1 MAMTEKQGFPRLRF
15 FTSDY
20 CPFAQRARIALE
32 WFKIPF
38 ELIEAI
44 TFSEGGSEYDK
55 HPLLLEK
62 NPKGLIPTLLVN
74 WPDGREEVV
83 TESLVVVEYI
93 DNLAAKFGFPGEPL
107 LPRDDPTE
115 RQRLLERATF
125 YNKNITSPFYAV
137 LMRGDKAEF
146 DKMVAGAEKFISE
159 MRGPFFNGSAISI
172 VDIAAY
178 PWILRSFLLGYYRGP
193 AFTFDRSSLPQLAK
207 LFEWYDRMSAVDVVK
222 ATIMAD
228 HYYIKAYKKYVS
240 E

>member
-115 RQRLLERATF
+115 RCSSLSTDLRIIASFLDRQRLLERATF

-146 DKMVAGAEKFISE
+146 DKMVAGAENFISE
-159 MRGPFFNGSAISI
+159 VHLVP
-172 VDIAAY
+172 
-178 PWILRSFLLGYYRGP
+178 LR
-193 AFTFDRSSLPQLAK
+193 
-207 LFEWYDRMSAVDVVK
+207 
-222 ATIMAD
+222 
-228 HYYIKAYKKYVS
+228 
-240 E
+240 